1 MEEENEELV
10 EQFRK
15 ILEEFVGAEKKLERI
30 LGGEINIDI
39 ILRKIL
45 MF

>member
-1 MEEENEELV
+1 MEEENAELV

-30 LGGEINIDI
+30 LGGDNNVVE
-39 ILRKIL
+39 
-45 MF
+45 